1 MVRRGSFL
9 FWTARLPEITRVDK
23 DRRQELVFIAK
34 DLDQESLRQR
44 LEQSLVTEVEFEQGR
59 EEWARWPN
67 PFKGT
72 EKPAR
77 KKGNLAARRA
87 ALRRKRAAAAPAAAG
102 DAPQAS
108 RPKKAKTV
116 QQSQKSGQGTS
127 DAEVSPCQDR
137 HPEHHLECASRF
149 CRLGT
154 CRCS

>member
-1 MVRRGSFL
+1 ML
-9 FWTARLPEITRVDK
+9 NE
-23 DRRQELVFIAK
+23 DRRQELVFIGK
-34 DLDQESLRQR
+34 DLDQDSLRQR

-67 PFKGT
+67 PFKGA
-72 EKPAR
+72 EQPAR

-87 ALRRKRAAAAPAAAG
+87 ALRRKRAAAPAAG
-102 DAPQAS
+102 DVPQAS

-116 QQSQKSGQGTS
+116 QRSQKSGQGTS

-137 HPEHHLECASRF
+137 HHEHHRECASRL
-149 CRLGT
+149 CRIGK